1 MIPLA
6 LALATSA
13 AAQGP
18 PPGPGPNPTR
28 SAAGTITALSASS
41 VTVTPGS
48 GGDPLTCVRAERSPS
63 LDGFSVGDR
72 VGILCLQKEG
82 QLYLVA
88 IKAAPS
94 AGGSVTGG
102 TPGLMHEAHGKV
114 VSVSATS
121 ITIGVLTCVVG
132 NGSPSLAGY
141 AVGDL
146 AQMLCKQDG
155 SELVL
160 LKIRKALPPPGA
172 GTTGPKGKAAVPS
185 PKTARGPIVALSSTA
200 ITVGKLT
207 CTIAPGSPSVT
218 GYSVGDVVG
227 IVCVPRE
234 GKLRLFRIGRKP

>member
-1 MIPLA
+1 MILLA

-18 PPGPGPNPTR
+18 PPGPGPNATR

-41 VTVTPGS
+41 VTVTPGN

-63 LDGFSVGDR
+63 LDGFNVGDR

-88 IKAAPS
+88 IKAAPP
-94 AGGSVTGG
+94 AGNSVSGG
-102 TPGLMHEAHGKV
+102 TPGLMHEARGKV
-114 VSVSATS
+114 VAVSETS
-121 ITIGVLTCVVG
+121 ITIGPLTCIVG
-132 NGSPSLAGY
+132 DGSPSLAGY

-155 SELVL
+155 LQLVL
-160 LKIRKALPPPGA
+160 LKIRKTPPPPGV
-172 GTTGPKGKAAVPS
+172 GPTGSNGKAPVRG
-185 PKTARGPIVALSSTA
+185 PKTAKGPIVALSSTA
-200 ITVGKLT
+200 IRVGQLT